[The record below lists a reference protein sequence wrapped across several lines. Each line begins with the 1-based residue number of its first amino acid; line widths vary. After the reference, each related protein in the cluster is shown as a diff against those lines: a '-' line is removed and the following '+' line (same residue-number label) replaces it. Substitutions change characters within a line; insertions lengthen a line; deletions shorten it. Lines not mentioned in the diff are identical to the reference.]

1 MKILLIILTIFLTS
15 CKLNKIV
22 NHHGIHNL
30 DIKSK
35 KLIVDNTNINEINKI
50 LGPASSTSYFDNKV
64 MFYLERKTSNSK
76 LHRLG
81 KKKLITN
88 NVLLLE
94 VNDRG
99 ILISKKFFNKEDL
112 NKMDFSKKITNVDVG
127 KQSFIYKTLSGVRAK
142 INDPLGK
149 KRGSLIGK

>member
-30 DIKSK
+30 KIKSDEL
-35 KLIVDNTNINEINKI
+35 LINKSNINEINSL
-50 LGPASSTSYFDNKV
+50 LGPPSSTSYFDNKILV
-64 MFYLERKTSNSK
+64 YLEKKTSNSK
-76 LHRLG
+76 LHKLG
-81 KKKLITN
+81 KKKLISN

-94 VNDRG
+94 INNRG

-112 NKMDFSKKITNVDVG
+112 NKINFSKKTTTVGVG
-127 KQSFIYKTLSGVRAK
+127 KQSFINRTLSGVKAK
-142 INDPLGK
+142 INDPLGV
-149 KRGSLIGK
+149 KRGSAIGK